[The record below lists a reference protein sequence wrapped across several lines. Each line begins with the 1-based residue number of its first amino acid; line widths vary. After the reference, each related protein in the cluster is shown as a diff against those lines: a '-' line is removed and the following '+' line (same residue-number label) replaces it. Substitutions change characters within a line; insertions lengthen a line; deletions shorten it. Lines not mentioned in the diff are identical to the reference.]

1 MPMETWRRQLQ
12 YSQTIDASQYT
23 FEYKIVN
30 HCQIN
35 ELVIDAAIEQAHNEA
50 ARSLDGKVRR
60 TGGETSPRQ
69 PGAGFNWRGDMG
81 ILDKV
86 GEIAGAVAAVEGAEK
101 LDPNAGF
108 LTKAAAAVAGF
119 EGAKEVEQL
128 VEKKEDEKPADDN
141 TAQPA
146 DGSDQQA

>member
-1 MPMETWRRQLQ
+1 MRRRARC
-12 YSQTIDASQYT
+12 IEGAAHGRRDIASSAR
-23 FEYKIVN
+23 
-30 HCQIN
+30 
-35 ELVIDAAIEQAHNEA
+35 EL
-50 ARSLDGKVRR
+50 
-60 TGGETSPRQ
+60 
-69 PGAGFNWRGDMG
+69 GFNWRGEMG

-128 VEKKEDEKPADDN
+128 V
-141 TAQPA
+141 
-146 DGSDQQA
+146 